1 MGQPAGKRKQHNAW
15 QPQPVQIQKL
25 FLRHRNRAVLFKH
38 NNGMQI
44 TALFGIL
51 PFLSKEVTA
60 ASLML
65 KPFISGLAKFGSS
78 IMNFMK
84 KLGEV

>member
-1 MGQPAGKRKQHNAW
+1 
-15 QPQPVQIQKL
+15 
-25 FLRHRNRAVLFKH
+25 
-38 NNGMQI
+38 MQI